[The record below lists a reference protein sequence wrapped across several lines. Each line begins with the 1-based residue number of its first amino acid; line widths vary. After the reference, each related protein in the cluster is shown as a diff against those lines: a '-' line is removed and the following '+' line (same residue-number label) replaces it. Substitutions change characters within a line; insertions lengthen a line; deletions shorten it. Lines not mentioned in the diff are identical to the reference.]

1 MKFFS
6 KIKKIIAASAAGLMA
21 LTAAA
26 TPVWADL
33 PVTGTVNITNS
44 REGENFDLYKI
55 FDVTYSKTAQGKEN
69 FAYTVNE
76 NFKDYFNG
84 KHVSIN
90 GTDTTMSKE
99 DPKFDM
105 QAYQFVS
112 QLGQGD
118 NQAAAQDG
126 HATGVTNDQ
135 GLELKAFATD
145 IARYIDTNHVAPAKS
160 VTGQAGTTSITDLP
174 YGYYIMIPEAEEMA
188 AVFSIDTTAPTANIV
203 NKSTYPTLE
212 KWITGEN
219 QDSTEI
225 TGKATWNTS
234 DKEVRADQASVGDNI
249 SYVLKSFVPNTSG
262 YDKFYFTFTD
272 TLSAGLTFNNNVE
285 VYIGGRQLTN
295 DQFTVETSKVSGT
308 GVPAHDEDML
318 IRITLKD
325 FVNLSKQ
332 FNVYDEV
339 IVRYTA
345 RLDEDAVIGEN
356 GNPNNVD
363 LTYSNNPE
371 LTPGNGTPENP
382 DRPSESEKNAVG
394 TTPKQYVLTYTSG
407 LKAYKVNEDGER
419 ITGAQF
425 KVEGEKINKVKYV
438 EEVFV
443 RQSNGTYFKLKDGT
457 YTNVDPASA
466 NADANAYESRTEKYA
481 KTTKTS
487 WNTTTERVSATAFVD
502 ENGIVTFEGLGEGEY
517 VITELKAP
525 MGYNLLASPI
535 TVNIS
540 ATLPEDDAVQEA
552 AADIKCTWSGTVSQE
567 SGWAGALATTDAT
580 VEAGI
585 LSFNVVNTT
594 SPELPSTGGM
604 GRIAIYV
611 GAAALAGFAVYNLF
625 LKKKRAA

>member
-1 MKFFS
+1 MKLFS
-6 KIKKIIAASAAGLMA
+6 KIKMIVAASTAGLMGLSA
-21 LTAAA
+21 V
-26 TPVWADL
+26 PVYADL
-33 PVTGTVNITNS
+33 PVTGQVTIKNS

-55 FDVTYSKTAQGKEN
+55 FDVTYSKTAQGREN

-76 NFKDYFNG
+76 DFKDYFNG
-84 KHVSIN
+84 KAVSI
-90 GTDTTMSKE
+90 GGQTITMSKT

-135 GLELKAFATD
+135 GTELKAFATD
-145 IARYIDTNHVAPAKS
+145 IARYIDDNDVAPAES
-160 VTGQAGTTSITDLP
+160 VTGQAGSTIVDGLP

-188 AVFSIDTTAPTANIV
+188 AVFSLDTTTPVAEIV

-212 KWITGEN
+212 KYITGEN

-225 TGKATWNTS
+225 TGKETWNTS
-234 DKEVRADQASVGDNI
+234 KKEVRSDQASVGDNI
-249 SYVLKSFVPNTSG
+249 SYVLKTFVPNTSG
-262 YDKFYFTFTD
+262 YEKFYFTLTD
-272 TLSAGLTFNNNVE
+272 TLSKGLTFNNNVE

-308 GVPAHDEDML
+308 GTPAHDEDML

-382 DRPSESEKNAVG
+382 DRPSESEKDAVG
-394 TTPKQYVLTYTSG
+394 VTPKQYVLTYTSG

-425 KVEGEKINKVKYV
+425 KVEGQKINKVKYT

-457 YTNVDPASA
+457 YTTTDPASA
-466 NADANAYESRTEKYA
+466 NADLNAYESRTEKYA

-502 ENGIVTFEGLGEGEY
+502 ENGIVTFEGLGEGQY

-594 SPELPSTGGM
+594 SPKLPATGGR
-604 GRIAIYV
+604 GVYV
-611 GAAALAGFAVYNLF
+611 VYGAAILALAFAGYLAY
-625 LKKKRAA
+625 KKTHAAA

>member
-1 MKFFS
+1 MKLFS
-6 KIKKIIAASAAGLMA
+6 KIKTIVAVTTAGLMGLSA
-21 LTAAA
+21 V
-26 TPVWADL
+26 PVYADL
-33 PVTGTVNITNS
+33 PVTGQVTIKNS

-55 FDVTYSKTAQGKEN
+55 FDVTYSKTAQGREN
-69 FAYTVNE
+69 FAYTVNAD
-76 NFKDYFNG
+76 FVDYFNG

-99 DPKFDM
+99 DSKFDM
-105 QAYQFVS
+105 QAYQFVA
-112 QLGQGD
+112 QMGQGD

-126 HATGVTNDQ
+126 HATGVTNSQ

-145 IARYIDTNHVAPAKS
+145 IARYIDDNHVAPAKS
-160 VTGQAGTTSITDLP
+160 VTGQAGSTIVDGLP

-188 AVFSIDTTAPTANIV
+188 AVFSLDTTTPVAEIV

-212 KWITGEN
+212 KYITGEN

-234 DKEVRADQASVGDNI
+234 DKEVRSDQASVGDNI
-249 SYVLKSFVPNTSG
+249 SYVLKTFVPNTSG
-262 YDKFYFTFTD
+262 YEKFYFTLSD
-272 TLSAGLTFNNNVE
+272 TLSKGLTFNNNVE

-308 GVPAHDEDML
+308 GTPAHDEDML

-425 KVEGEKINKVKYV
+425 KVEGEKINKVKYT

-457 YTNVDPASA
+457 YTTTDPASA
-466 NADANAYESRTEKYA
+466 NADLNAYESRTEKYA

-487 WNTTTERVSATAFVD
+487 WNTTTERISATAFVD
-502 ENGIVTFEGLGEGEY
+502 ENGIVTFEGLGEGQY

-594 SPELPSTGGM
+594 SPKLPATGGR
-604 GRIAIYV
+604 GVYV
-611 GAAALAGFAVYNLF
+611 VYGAAILALAFAGYLAY
-625 LKKKRAA
+625 KKTHAAA